1 MTFFD
6 SKEEVLDVQLT
17 RYGRHMLSK
26 GMMRPT
32 FYAFF
37 DDNVTYDSRYERYI
51 LTHLSSLLTIQ
62 KLAPTPALM
71 TAKVFRANQEIL
83 SNLEYKKRLH
93 TFTPSILSLVEKSIF
108 LIMWKMT

>member
-37 DDNVTYDSRYERYI
+37 DDNVTYDSRYGAIWRHQR
-51 LTHLSSLLTIQ
+51 T
-62 KLAPTPALM
+62 
-71 TAKVFRANQEIL
+71 
-83 SNLEYKKRLH
+83 NLQ
-93 TFTPSILSLVEKSIF
+93 
-108 LIMWKMT
+108 